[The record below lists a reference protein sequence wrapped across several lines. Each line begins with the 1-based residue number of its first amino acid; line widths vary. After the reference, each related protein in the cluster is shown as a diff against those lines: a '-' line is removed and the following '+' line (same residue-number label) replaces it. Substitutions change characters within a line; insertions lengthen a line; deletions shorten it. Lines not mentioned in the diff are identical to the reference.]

1 MSLLHLIRRI
11 VFALLACLPLIGS
24 ARAREVVDIAGRHV
38 DVPDKVTRIVLGEG
52 RLVYAL
58 ALLDRADPFQRVV
71 GWQNDFRLMDTHT
84 FASFAAKYPEVG
96 KIPLIGQASEQ
107 SVSAERILSLRPDLV
122 VLSLAGHGLTEHS
135 EVPALL
141 AQAGIPVIFV
151 DFRIDPLTNT
161 PKSIAL
167 LGQALG
173 REKEASEYVSFYE
186 AHLKRVT
193 DAVAAHPASRPK
205 VFLELLAGVWQSPGH
220 TTGKGGVA
228 DMIAAAGGDNIAAGV
243 VPGALG
249 DISVEAVLHA
259 DPDIYVA
266 SGNRAPGLLLGA
278 NVSEA
283 DAKASFVK
291 LLANSPF
298 KDLRAIR
305 THRVLGVW
313 HDFYNSPYNILLVE
327 ALAKAIHPELFGTL
341 DPKAALHDL
350 DTHYLDAPQAGTYWV
365 SAP

>member
-1 MSLLHLIRRI
+1 MPLLHLIRRI
-11 VFALLACLPLIGS
+11 IFALLACLPLIG
-24 ARAREVVDIAGRHV
+24 AAHAREVVDIAGRHV
-38 DVPDKVTRIVLGEG
+38 DVPDKVNRIVLGEG

-71 GWQNDFRLMDTHT
+71 GWQNDFRLMDPHT
-84 FASFAAKYPEVG
+84 FASFAAKYPQVE
-96 KIPLIGQASEQ
+96 KIPLIGQSSEQ

-122 VLSLAGHGLTEHS
+122 ILSLAGHGLTEHS

-151 DFRIDPLTNT
+151 DFRINPLANT

-167 LGQALG
+167 LGKALG
-173 REKEASEYVSFYE
+173 REKEAADYVAFYE
-186 AHLKRVT
+186 SHLKRVT
-193 DAVAAHPASRPK
+193 DAVATTASRPK
-205 VFLELLAGVWQSPGH
+205 VFLELLAGVWQAPGH
-220 TTGKGGVA
+220 TTGRGGVA
-228 DMIAAAGGDNIAAGV
+228 DMIAAAGGNNIAAGI

-259 DPDIYVA
+259 DPDIYIA

-305 THRVLGVW
+305 TQRVLGVW

-327 ALAKAIHPELFGTL
+327 ALAKAIHPELFGAL
-341 DPKAALHDL
+341 DPIATLRDL

-365 SAP
+365 TAP

>member
-11 VFALLACLPLIGS
+11 VLALLACLPLIGA

-38 DVPDKVTRIVLGEG
+38 DVPDKVTRVVLGEG

-71 GWQNDFRLMDTHT
+71 GWQNDFRLMDPHT
-84 FASFAAKYPEVG
+84 FASFAAKYPEVE
-96 KIPLIGQASEQ
+96 KIPLIGQSSEQ

-151 DFRIDPLTNT
+151 DFRINPLANT

-167 LGQALG
+167 LGKALG
-173 REKEASEYVSFYE
+173 REKEASEYVAFYE
-186 AHLKRVT
+186 SHLKHVT
-193 DAVAAHPASRPK
+193 DAIAAHQARRPK

-259 DPDIYVA
+259 DPDIYIA

-283 DAKASFVK
+283 DAKTSFAK
-291 LLANSPF
+291 LLDNSPF
-298 KDLRAIR
+298 RDLRAIR

-341 DPKAALHDL
+341 DPKATLHDL